1 MTSQT
6 VGARQRSYL
15 AQPARLVAAGAY
27 VVILLLAGL
36 VLDGRLPP
44 PSIVGAWF
52 TSGAIALILAGLL
65 LEPFHTRPVDALLTG
80 VALMFSAWTL
90 SVSDAAIP
98 TVTIET
104 GRLAFEIYGGLLVLA
119 SSGAILFKD
128 QAGRRA
134 TLARA
139 LSRFVSQAGR
149 ALNVFSAVYLVCLYA
164 AFATR
169 PDRMLAGFS
178 IWAVIVGV
186 RPIEALLG
194 VVRQKP
200 REQATIRALRD
211 PRTVVVEMEPGNMP
225 VVGASLSGRSI
236 TGVVVDRTTIAERG
250 LVHLSTTAASGLRTG
265 QEVTLTP
272 SPSPRELIGYVSEG
286 STVNELRVRVALGAD
301 ASLAVGRVI
310 FPLGDTDPV
319 LHLVTGATLISERV
333 GEIDLERVE
342 LSARKLGRWDE
353 RSSSF
358 RADRWVAEF
367 GAPACLQPLE
377 TAELD
382 PKFIGVVPGT
392 RFGVPVSVHHAVTYN
407 TAILGILGAGKTTL
421 AYQLIRRMIAEGVHV
436 VVLDISR
443 RYGPNFRDVF
453 PLDFE
458 QQVSEFITA
467 RVGKSTNKQEVLPE
481 VLDQFLHKDSRLLI
495 LDPSDLAREFQS
507 IYRTPAALTRAVADA
522 LLSIARRDNATD
534 DPSMA
539 RYCLVLEEAHT
550 LVPESSSTAEP
561 EERNQVNGTA
571 RSILQ
576 GRKYGLG
583 CLVVTQRTANVA
595 KSILNQC
602 NTVFAM
608 RMYDNTGID
617 FLRNYLGS
625 GFADLLPSLQQAQ
638 AVAFGTAIRR
648 PERDLDPGVPIPLL
662 VQVFDD
668 GAFKARFWDP
678 KVAEIP
684 KPRTGRKDA
693 DNREGA
699 SSGRPLTEAALGGA
713 TDRVDELEIGIEPNS
728 TEAVPRPEPLN

>member
-1 MTSQT
+1 MTPES
-6 VGARQRSYL
+6 VGARRRSYL
-15 AQPARLVAAGAY
+15 AQPARLVATGAY

-44 PSIVGAWF
+44 PTIVGAWF

-80 VALMFSAWTL
+80 VALVFGAWTL
-90 SVSDAAIP
+90 SASDAVIP
-98 TVTIET
+98 AVTIET
-104 GRLAFEIYGGLLVLA
+104 GRLAFEVYGAFIVLA

-134 TLARA
+134 ALAGA
-139 LSRFVSQAGR
+139 LTRFVSQAGR
-149 ALNVFSAVYLVCLYA
+149 AVNVFSGVYLVCLYA

-169 PDRMLAGFS
+169 PDRMLAGFL
-178 IWAVIVGV
+178 IWGVIVGL

-194 VVRQKP
+194 AVRQRP
-200 REQATIRALRD
+200 RGLATIRALRD
-211 PRTVVVEMEPGNMP
+211 PRTAVVEMEPGNMP
-225 VVGASLSGRSI
+225 VLGASLSGRSI
-236 TGVVVDRTTIAERG
+236 TGLVVDTTQIAARG
-250 LVHLSTTAASGLRTG
+250 LVHLSITAASGLRTG
-265 QEVTLTP
+265 QEVALTA

-286 STVNELRVRVALGAD
+286 STVDELRVRVALGAD

-310 FPLGDTDPV
+310 FPLGEKDPV
-319 LHLVTGATLISERV
+319 LHLVTSARLISELA
-333 GEIDLERVE
+333 GEVELERVE

-358 RADRWVAEF
+358 RADRWVADS

-382 PKFIGVVPGT
+382 PMFIGVVPGT

-407 TAILGILGAGKTTL
+407 TAILGILGAGKSTL

-458 QQVSEFITA
+458 QQIGEFITA
-467 RVGKSTNKQEVLPE
+467 RVAKSANKQEVLPA
-481 VLDQFLHKDSRLLI
+481 VLDQFLQKDSRLLI

-522 LLSIARRDNATD
+522 LLTIARRDNPTD

-668 GAFKARFWDP
+668 GAFKARYWDP
-678 KVAEIP
+678 KVAGLP
-684 KPRTGRKDA
+684 KPGSGRKDA
-693 DNREGA
+693 DDLEGA
-699 SSGRPLTEAALGGA
+699 ASDTPVTETALSGAA
-713 TDRVDELEIGIEPNS
+713 DPVDELEVGVEPNS
-728 TEAVPRPEPLN
+728 TEAVPGPEPLD